1 MSGKF
6 SNDKKLD
13 KEEKAGGSRYPWLSK
28 VFGLLTAAVP
38 VLISIQGPLGNG
50 DKSQPSISV
59 FIGEVVISS
68 ISRQD
73 LNCGSQPKVEEKEV
87 KFCPAE
93 K

>member
-1 MSGKF
+1 MEKKIP
-6 SNDKKLD
+6 NEKKLG
-13 KEEKAGGSRYPWLSK
+13 KEEKAVVSRYPWLPK
-28 VFGLLTAAVP
+28 VFWLLKAT
-38 VLISIQGPLGNG
+38 VLVFISIQGTLGNG

-59 FIGEVVISS
+59 FINEVVISP

-73 LNCGSQPKVEEKEV
+73 LYCGSQPKVEEKEV